1 MGFVEAVKSA
11 FSNYAN
17 FSGRSPRAAWWYW
30 ILFVIVAVIVLEILD
45 MAIFGA
51 DSYFPLTMIFS
62 VATFV
67 PYLAVGVRRLHDID
81 KSGWFQL
88 VCFIPLIGFFL
99 LLYWWA
105 KQGDPYENRFG
116 VPVSPLGEP

>member
-1 MGFVEAVKSA
+1 MGFVEAIQSA

-30 ILFVIVAVIVLEILD
+30 ILFVILAVIILEILD

-51 DSYFPLTMIFS
+51 DSYFPLTSIFS
-62 VATFV
+62 VATFI

-81 KSGWFQL
+81 RSGWWWL
-88 VCFIPLIGFFL
+88 IGFIPLIGIIVL
-99 LLYWWA
+99 IIWWCKPSQPGA
-105 KQGDPYENRFG
+105 NRFG
-116 VPVSPLGEP
+116 PNPYGM

>member
-1 MGFVEAVKSA
+1 MNFPDAVTTCFRK
-11 FSNYAN
+11 YAD
-17 FSGRSPRAAWWYW
+17 FSGRASRSECWWFV
-30 ILFVIVAVIVLEILD
+30 LFAVVCFLGLDLLLGERHFLTIVLKLG
-45 MAIFGA
+45 AIIP
-51 DSYFPLTMIFS
+51 SLS
-62 VATFV
+62 VGT
-67 PYLAVGVRRLHDID
+67 RRLHDID